1 MSQSNIP
8 HYLKRMIPSLLLMV
22 VMTYGI
28 KEGNPWIQYGSIALL
43 LVGQMVYQG
52 AKAMRS
58 RSVVD
63 ANLDEARRASRRN
76 LLLTVTMNE
85 ITKAKDEGKSIGGMS
100 PKLSLL
106 LVVPLAV
113 FLATGY
119 ILSILVPGI
128 PQWQSYVVGFLF
140 TMPISLALQMKMGL
154 GSTTP
159 TANPNTYYV
168 SEKGIVFE
176 HMRQYYILHY
186 PLVNLEVKQES
197 NCIEIEGQPTNA
209 PMIPNK
215 VRLFNRDV
223 KKLQRL
229 LTRFTEK

>member
-1 MSQSNIP
+1 MSQSKIP
-8 HYLKRMIPSLLLMV
+8 NYLRRMIPSLLLMV

-28 KEGNPWIQYGSIALL
+28 KEGKPWIQYGSIILL

-52 AKAMRS
+52 AKALRS
-58 RSVVD
+58 RPVVD
-63 ANLDEARRASRRN
+63 ANLDEARRVSRRK

-100 PKLSLL
+100 PKISLL
-106 LVVPLAV
+106 LIVPLAV

-119 ILSILVPGI
+119 VLSILFEDI
-128 PQWQSYVVGFLF
+128 PQWQSYVVGFLL
-140 TMPISLALQMKMGL
+140 TMPISIALQMKMGL

-159 TANPNTYYV
+159 TVTPNTYYV

-186 PLVNLEVKQES
+186 PLVNMEVKQES

-209 PMIPNK
+209 SIIPNK
-215 VRLFNRDV
+215 LRLFNRDV

-229 LTRFTEK
+229 LTRFIET